1 MFSVKGSKEYAGIF
15 LFSKF
20 ELYWA
25 AFIFVKIHNRKIGIW
40 IEHFFQSPQMTLPE
54 SILSIKTS

>member
-1 MFSVKGSKEYAGIF
+1 MFSVKGSKEYAGVF

-25 AFIFVKIHNRKIGIW
+25 AFIFVKIHNRQV
-40 IEHFFQSPQMTLPE
+40 EN
-54 SILSIKTS
+54 